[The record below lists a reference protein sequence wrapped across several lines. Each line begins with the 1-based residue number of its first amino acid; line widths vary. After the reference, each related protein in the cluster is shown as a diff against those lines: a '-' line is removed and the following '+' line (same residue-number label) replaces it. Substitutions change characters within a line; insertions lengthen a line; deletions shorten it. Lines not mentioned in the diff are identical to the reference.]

1 MRRTFS
7 RVIVLALLLSA
18 ALAPPRAFAASAARN
33 GHVGALQVLEQT
45 WEPLARFWRALTH
58 LWPGTWGT
66 GPHSLG
72 GPGSDPN
79 GQALPKNGPGTDP
92 MGQAQPDG
100 GPGIDPNG

>member
-1 MRRTFS
+1 MRRSLS

-18 ALAPPRAFAASAARN
+18 AIAPSQAFASSAAGN

-58 LWPGTWGT
+58 LWPGAWGSGT
-66 GPHSLG
+66 GSKN

-92 MGQAQPDG
+92 NGQPQPDG
-100 GPGIDPNG
+100 GPGTDPNG